1 MFDEP
6 NELPEELPPDPAKRA
21 EEKANEFRMHA
32 EIYAVFEGIRKF
44 DAELDTALEDDLAR
58 EVQKRIGRLE
68 KSKEPES
75 PVLPPGAASDAV
87 ALLALLR
94 ERKVSANDY
103 HVRRRPGEAI
113 ILRWLEGEQVEAFY
127 ERFQAHFD
135 VALNDYREEERQAQ
149 GWKKDAET
157 LAYLNALDKVEL
169 KVADRY
175 LRALIRQHKLFVLS
189 TLSVDE
195 MDILHLCDFVMG
207 IPAGDVVAKKDAPPE
222 EDATE
227 RDRAWFFKS
236 FSLRG
241 SVGDVEQMCFF
252 TYLQKAEDTFDTSW

>member
-1 MFDEP
+1 MYDEP
-6 NELPEELPPDPAKRA
+6 EEMPEERPAEPAKRA

-32 EIYAVFEGIRKF
+32 EIYAVFEAIRKF
-44 DAELDTALEDDLAR
+44 DAELDTALDDGLAR
-58 EVQKRIGRLE
+58 EVQKRIGTLE

-75 PVLPPGAASDAV
+75 PILPPDAAADAA
-87 ALLALLR
+87 ALLALLK
-94 ERKVSANDY
+94 EKVSPNDY
-103 HVRRRPGEAI
+103 HVRRRPGEAVV
-113 ILRWLEGEQVEAFY
+113 LRWIEGEQVETFY

-135 VALNDYREEERQAQ
+135 VAMNDYREEERQAQ

-157 LAYLNALDKVEL
+157 LTYLNALDKVEL

>member
-1 MFDEP
+1 MYDEP
-6 NELPEELPPDPAKRA
+6 EEMPEERPAEPAKRA

-32 EIYAVFEGIRKF
+32 EIYAVFEAIRKF
-44 DAELDTALEDDLAR
+44 DAELDTALDDGLAR
-58 EVQKRIGRLE
+58 EVQKRIGTLE

-75 PVLPPGAASDAV
+75 PILPPDAAADAA
-87 ALLALLR
+87 ALLALLK
-94 ERKVSANDY
+94 EKVSPNDY
-103 HVRRRPGEAI
+103 HVRRRPGEAVV
-113 ILRWLEGEQVEAFY
+113 LRWIEGEQVETFY

-135 VALNDYREEERQAQ
+135 VAMNDYREEERQAQ

-157 LAYLNALDKVEL
+157 LAFLNKLDEVEL

-175 LRALIRQHKLFVLS
+175 LRALIKQHNLTVLS

-207 IPAGDVVAKKDAPPE
+207 VPAADVVGKNDAPPE

-227 RDRAWFFKS
+227 RDRAWFFKL

-241 SVGDVEQMCFF
+241 IVDGVERMCWF

>member
-1 MFDEP
+1 MYDEP
-6 NELPEELPPDPAKRA
+6 EEMPEERAAEPAKRA

-32 EIYAVFEGIRKF
+32 EIYAVFEAVRKF
-44 DAELDTALEDDLAR
+44 DAGLDAALDDGLAR
-58 EVQKRIGRLE
+58 EVQKRIGKLE
-68 KSKEPES
+68 KSKDPES
-75 PVLPPGAASDAV
+75 PILPPDAAADAGALFA
-87 ALLALLR
+87 ALK
-94 ERKVSANDY
+94 EKVSANDY
-103 HVRRRPGEAI
+103 HVRRRPGEAVI
-113 ILRWLEGEQVEAFY
+113 VRWIEGEQVETFY
-127 ERFQAHFD
+127 DRFQAHFD
-135 VALNDYREEERQAQ
+135 VAMTDYREEERQAQ

-157 LAYLNALDKVEL
+157 LAYLNKLDELEL

-175 LRALIRQHKLFVLS
+175 LRALIRQHNLFVLS

-207 IPAGDVVAKKDAPPE
+207 VPAADVVGRSDAPPE

-227 RDRAWFFKS
+227 RDRAWFFKL

-241 SVGDVEQMCFF
+241 IVDGVERMCWF